1 MDHRKILTGKG
12 EDLGIYAP
20 IVRAL
25 ENLEEFP
32 FLIEEIYREAMGF
45 GDDDLDRLRF
55 GLIRLQVYAEIHR
68 YENAEET
75 HKMQYVAQ
83 VLEKVL
89 FGGLLLEGKE
99 AGDRC
104 CPE

>member
-1 MDHRKILTGKG
+1 MDHRKVLLGQG
-12 EDLGIYAP
+12 EDLTIYAP

-32 FLIEEIYREAMGF
+32 FLIEDIYREAMQYGE
-45 GDDDLDRLRF
+45 DDLDRLRF

-99 AGDRC
+99 SGDAC
-104 CPE
+104 CPG